1 MPVSSIP
8 RVAQQPEVRPKKVE
22 ATKGEKGEK
31 EQVLLRRMKG
41 MEDKLLMI
49 TEILHSEEN
58 SDMKIHMISE
68 IVNLQEKE
76 KEEEM
81 N

>member
-1 MPVSSIP
+1 
-8 RVAQQPEVRPKKVE
+8 
-22 ATKGEKGEK
+22 
-31 EQVLLRRMKG
+31 MKG